1 MSRHSSKSRSSKS
14 HSSKSNHSDSK
25 QEKALTVI
33 CPRCGAFPG
42 KSCKHTKGRAKG
54 IKCLAHEDRI
64 QLSKVKVSEKT
75 KSRMKEVED
84 EFFVQKPKKSKSAA
98 AKEKLTPEQADVVER
113 LSDKIVALGKHAE
126 FVGPVSVGP
135 IISTYRFFPTLKT
148 KVAHL
153 ESMAKDFAVELG
165 AEAIVVK
172 RMPGE
177 AAVGVF
183 VPNVHRKMVM
193 FRDTLSN
200 VTEFMDDVPSDKH
213 RAIPLNFGID
223 SNGEPFVDD
232 LTMQPHLLIAGTT
245 GSGKSTVLHS
255 IALGM
260 AFTMDPRE
268 LIMIIS
274 DTKGVE
280 FKAFANIPHLLPQY
294 GYCKDHLETMSAM
307 DWMVKETQKRMD
319 RIGQMNVRNIHEY
332 NLVDKIHQIPYVV
345 FIIDELND
353 IIGTAVEKDEAKI
366 NANKLATIVAR
377 SRASGMYVIAG
388 TQRPDVRLIK
398 GNIKANFPS
407 RLCFRL
413 PSHQDSR
420 TILSTKGAEN
430 LMSRGDMFYQ
440 SSQHPELR
448 RLHAP
453 YTSLEDVKL
462 VVQQIILRE
471 QQEQEELQK
480 QASPSI
486 PDEHKW
492 KASVN

>member
-1 MSRHSSKSRSSKS
+1 MSKHTTKKSSSKKS
-14 HSSKSNHSDSK
+14 QSTDP
-25 QEKALTVI
+25 LTVI

-42 KSCKHTKGRAKG
+42 RSCKHTKGDRKG
-54 IKCLAHEDRI
+54 VKCQPHEDRI
-64 QLSKVKVSEKT
+64 RLSKVKPSEKT
-75 KSRMKEVED
+75 KSKIKDTQEVNVFES
-84 EFFVQKPKKSKSAA
+84 KPKSKRAA
-98 AKEKLTPEQADVVER
+98 AKDKLTPEQADVVER
-113 LSDKIVALGKHAE
+113 LTDKIVALGRHAA

-135 IISTYRFFPTLKT
+135 IISTYRFFPEHRT

-165 AEAIVVK
+165 SESIVVK

-177 AAVGVF
+177 SAVGIF
-183 VPNVHRKMVM
+183 VPNKNRKMVM
-193 FRDTLSN
+193 FRDTLS
-200 VTEFMDDVPSDKH
+200 DVSSYMQETPNDKH
-213 RAIPLNFGID
+213 LPIPLNFGID
-223 SNGEPFVDD
+223 SNGDSAVDD

-245 GSGKSTVLHS
+245 GSGKSTVQHS

-260 AFTMDPRE
+260 AWTLDPRQ

-280 FKAFANIPHLLPQY
+280 FKAFKDLPHLHPQF
-294 GYCKDHLETMSAM
+294 GVCKDQYETMQAM
-307 DWMVKETQKRMD
+307 DWMVKETQKRLD

-332 NLVDKIHQIPYVV
+332 NLVAPDHQMPYVV
-345 FIIDELND
+345 MIIDELND
-353 IIGTAVEKDEAKI
+353 IIGTSVEKDEAKI
-366 NANKLATIVAR
+366 NANKLGTIVAR
-377 SRASGMYVIAG
+377 SRASGIHMIAA

-453 YTSLEDVKL
+453 YTSLDDVKL
-462 VVQQIILRE
+462 VVSALITRE
-471 QQEQEELQK
+471 QDYLESVTAPKLAPEEKYERTIQ
-480 QASPSI
+480 
-486 PDEHKW
+486 
-492 KASVN
+492 